1 MNTTTRPT
9 ELPATTGSAFER
21 CRHTNNTV
29 NHILR
34 SGGSLEDVVVALCGQ
49 NDAMLKRLIEVESY
63 APKKI
68 KADDGK
74 VYVWHCPDDLIPMQ
88 NDQGMP

>member
-1 MNTTTRPT
+1 MNTTTSPT
-9 ELPATTGSAFER
+9 ELPATPGSAFER

-88 NDQGMP
+88 NASDQ